1 MSLAQSLIPVGVR
14 RMAIALPTALGVVVL
29 VAASTPAPLA
39 AEELPAK
46 FREAVDLF
54 LAGDYKDCQIAF
66 GRAAAE
72 APRAGLAAR
81 AAYGAACCAAVRND
95 VDGGFEALSLA
106 LENGFIDLERALAD
120 PRLDTLR
127 ADSRWLHYVTL
138 TQERQQAHQKTL
150 DPDLLR
156 LYLER
161 QTDLVSPDRDLPAEP
176 LKSAPESR
184 TATYL
189 ARASARREEV
199 WKLVEGGHAKQPD
212 DAFHAAAL
220 LVESDRPA
228 EVERAAA
235 LARQALAGNPD
246 LLAARPLVATAVD
259 RAQMLA
265 GKPQKYGT
273 QLVEKGG
280 VWTVYDVDPAVTDEA
295 RAEWGM
301 PPIAAARARA
311 AELNRPADAA
321 PASPPPPPSP
331 APPPPK

>member
-1 MSLAQSLIPVGVR
+1 MSLAQSLIPGGVR
-14 RMAIALPTALGVVVL
+14 RLARLLPAALGL
-29 VAASTPAPLA
+29 AAMVAASRPAPLA

-54 LAGDYKDCQIAF
+54 LAGDYKGCQIAF

-106 LENGFIDLERALAD
+106 LANGFIDLERALTD

-161 QTDLVSPDRDLPAEP
+161 QTELVSAGSNL
-176 LKSAPESR
+176 SAAHLEGESETR

-189 ARASARREEV
+189 ARASARREEA
-199 WKLVEGGHAKQPD
+199 WKLVESGRAKRPD

-273 QLVEKGG
+273 QLVEEAGK
-280 VWTVYDVDPAVTDEA
+280 WQVYDVDPAVTDAE
-295 RAEWGM
+295 RAEWGL
-301 PPIAAARARA
+301 PPLAEARARA
-311 AELNRPADAA
+311 GELNRPAPPANP
-321 PASPPPPPSP
+321 PASPA
-331 APPPPK
+331 APQNEP

>member
-1 MSLAQSLIPVGVR
+1 MSGSFGGAPIAGLA
-14 RMAIALPTALGVVVL
+14 AALAL
-29 VAASTPAPLA
+29 AAATPATLA
-39 AEELPAK
+39 AEDLPPK
-46 FREAVDLF
+46 FREAVGLF
-54 LAGDYKDCQIAF
+54 VAGDYKACQVAF
-66 GRAAAE
+66 RAAVAE

-106 LENGFIDLERALAD
+106 LANGFIDLERALTD
-120 PRLDTLR
+120 PRLDSLR

-161 QTDLVSPDRDLPAEP
+161 ASDLAGYAREVSSNAHEGRPGESAVDATPDSGAE
-176 LKSAPESR
+176 S
-184 TATYL
+184 YL
-189 ARASARREEV
+189 ARALVRRQEA
-199 WKLVEGGHAKQPD
+199 WKLVQAGRARQPD
-212 DAFHAAAL
+212 DAFHAASL
-220 LVESDRPA
+220 LAESSLPA

-265 GKPQKYGT
+265 GEPQRYGT
-273 QLVEKGG
+273 QLVEEGG
-280 VWTVYDVDPAVTDEA
+280 SWQVYAIDPAVTDAE
-295 RAEWGM
+295 RAEWGV
-301 PPIAAARARA
+301 PPLAEAQARA
-311 AELNRPADAA
+311 AELNRQRAA
-321 PASPPPPPSP
+321 PGDSRQ
-331 APPPPK
+331 AP